1 MNPST
6 PGIVT
11 LKASLTVDHREATA
25 FFATNWSLKGDAV
38 VATDAAGKLLFF
50 APMDLFQGFIARDDI
65 AADFARGVWGVPR
78 TICDLEPAITESIG
92 RERAEKWL
100 AELPAV
106 TVSATPPPIPW
117 YRRLWKRQRLAP
129 TA

>member
-11 LKASLTVDHREATA
+11 LKAPLTVDHRESTA

-65 AADFARGVWGVPR
+65 ASDFARDVWGVPR
-78 TICDLEPAITESIG
+78 TIYDLEPAITEAIG

-100 AELPAV
+100 ADQPV
-106 TVSATPPPIPW
+106 IVSTSAPSVPW
-117 YRRLWKRQRLAP
+117 YRRLWTRS
-129 TA
+129 